1 MIKINYLNK
10 IVVDEFREIFGEEF
24 TPITVTGSYGET
36 CDVELSKNVL
46 VMATNGEVI
55 LFYHGRFVRL
65 RNCDFL
71 NIEIQ

>member
-24 TPITVTGSYGET
+24 TPITVIGSYGDT
-36 CDVELSKNVL
+36 CDVELNENVL
-46 VMATNGEVI
+46 VMSSNAQVI
-55 LFYHGRFVRL
+55 LFYHGSFVRL

-71 NIEIQ
+71 NVEIQ

>member
-1 MIKINYLNK
+1 MVKINYLANN
-10 IVVDEFREIFGEEF
+10 IVDEFREIFGEEF
-24 TPITVTGSYGET
+24 TPITVTGNHDET
-36 CDVELSKNVL
+36 YDVELNKNVL
-46 VMATNGEVI
+46 LMSSNDEVI